1 MPHKP
6 GESRTAWFERAIVA
20 DSVAAAEL
28 EVMSSSAVAY
38 NIQARAAIHREA
50 VMAREDLRAAR
61 DAYTREHRPPPA
73 GEGLG

>member
-6 GESRTAWFERAIVA
+6 GETRTAWFERAIVA

-28 EVMSSSAVAY
+28 DAMSNSSVAY
-38 NIQARAAIHREA
+38 NIQAKAAIYKEA

-61 DAYTREHRPPPA
+61 DAYTREHRPPPTLD
-73 GEGLG
+73 ELG